1 MVNIKLP
8 NGAMEILNQIR
19 SHNHIAY
26 VVGGCIRDSLLGRE
40 PKDWDI
46 CTSATPDQIKEFL
59 SSYKNL
65 DTGLQHGT
73 ITVIAED
80 GSYEVTTFRVD
91 GRYSDG
97 RHPDTVEFVLSL
109 YDDLSRRDFTINAMA
124 FNPSVGL
131 IDYFGGEKDLRDR
144 VLSCVGK
151 PHERFQEDALRI
163 LRALRFSSV
172 YGFCIEDT
180 TSQAIHAH
188 SNLLKNI
195 AAERINSELC
205 ELLLG
210 DSASSVLLEY
220 SDVISKIIP
229 QLSPC
234 IGFDQNNRFHQYT
247 VYEHIVRAVENYPG
261 QDLVTK
267 LTLLLHDI
275 GKPRCYTEDE
285 KGGHFR
291 GHGVVSRDIAE
302 QILTDLRFDNKTKQQ
317 VTELVLYHD
326 STIAPT
332 EKAVKR
338 WLNKIGEEQF
348 LRLLDVKMADIFA
361 HRRETQEDRISEV
374 QKVRILT
381 TKVLEEKQC
390 FSIKDLAINGC
401 DLIDLGIQEG
411 PRIGEL
417 LAGALGEVIEGT
429 LENVSEVLLD
439 WISELT
445 DGL

>member
-205 ELLLG
+205 KLLLG
-210 DSASSVLLEY
+210 DSSSSVLLEY
-220 SDVISKIIP
+220 NDVISKIIP
-229 QLSPC
+229 QLAPC

-275 GKPRCYTEDE
+275 GKPQCYTEDE

-302 QILTDLRFDNKTKQQ
+302 QVLTDLRFDNKTKQQ
-317 VTELVLYHD
+317 VAELVLYHD

-348 LRLLDVKMADIFA
+348 LRLLDVKIADIFA
-361 HRRETQEDRISEV
+361 HRRETQEDRISEI